1 MAVNRPI
8 VYLGYV
14 DECVTDKHASALDF
28 TTNKIG
34 GNPDWPIPGITVP
47 NCPVCGLS
55 RPLILQIYA
64 PLEGS
69 QFHRTLYIFSCVNSC
84 LQWLCVRSQVL
95 EKAHE
100 KESTRK
106 PPHSE
111 SNTVNVNWCSGA
123 DDWGPPLPTEDIKRA
138 DVENC
143 NEENGNT
150 INKLDKMS
158 DEDDESNSTEVDLLN
173 IIENVHIDERN
184 ANSAAQE
191 GGAAGA
197 NSPPRAS
204 AEIETDEAEVIIIDT
219 PEAPQRDLIALFKQN
234 NVLSSEMVNLTL
246 RSFFISVDEEAR
258 PACESSDH
266 IRDLIHEYQKKD
278 EDIKKSPEGASGG
291 GEKRGEILGDG
302 EQYEKGVPAH
312 GDLMFHAFITR
323 IQENPGQ
330 ILRYSRNTVPLL
342 ISYLKE
348 SIPKCGYCGSD
359 LICEVQILPTI
370 IPHLQLENC
379 DPAPI
384 EFGNVLIYTCSK
396 NCWDTPEK
404 MRIETVI
411 VQQET

>member
-1 MAVNRPI
+1 MAVNWPI
-8 VYLGYV
+8 VYLGYP
-14 DECVTDKHASALDF
+14 DECVTEKHASSVDF

-34 GNPDWPIPGITVP
+34 GNPDWPISGITVP
-47 NCPVCGLS
+47 NCPLCGLA

-69 QFHRTLYIFSCVNSC
+69 QFHRTLYVFSCVNSC
-84 LQWLCVRSQVL
+84 SNQSSSWLCVRSQTL
-95 EKAHE
+95 EKTFE
-100 KESTRK
+100 KENSRI
-106 PPHSE
+106 PHQGPE
-111 SNTVNVNWCSGA
+111 SQTMNVNWCAGA
-123 DDWGPPLPTEDIKRA
+123 NDWDVPDESKIA

-150 INKLDKMS
+150 ISKLDKMS

-184 ANSAAQE
+184 ANSGAQE
-191 GGAAGA
+191 GAAA
-197 NSPPRAS
+197 INNSPKAS
-204 AEIETDEAEVIIIDT
+204 AEIETDETELIIIDT

-234 NVLSSEMVNLTL
+234 SVLSSEQVNLTL
-246 RSFFISVDEEAR
+246 RSFFISVDEENQ
-258 PACESSDH
+258 SSVDNSDH

-278 EDIKKSPEGASGG
+278 DDLKKSPEGASAGD
-291 GEKRGEILGDG
+291 KRGELLGDG

-312 GDLMFHAFITR
+312 GDVMFHAFITR

-348 SIPKCGYCGSD
+348 SIPKCTYCGSD

-379 DPAPI
+379 DAAPI
-384 EFGNVLIYTCSK
+384 EFGNVLIYTCAK
-396 NCWDTPEK
+396 NCWDTPDK